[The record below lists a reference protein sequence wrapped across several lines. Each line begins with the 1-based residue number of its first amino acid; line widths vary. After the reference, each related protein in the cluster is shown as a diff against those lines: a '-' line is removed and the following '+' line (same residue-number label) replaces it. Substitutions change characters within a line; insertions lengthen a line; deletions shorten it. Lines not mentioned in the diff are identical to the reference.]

1 MCAMQSLV
9 YRWASV
15 QRSPAKSGHLGTNR
29 FDAVALGRSTCGV
42 MCGCNGDFKSGT
54 MAGSVLSD
62 FGDVG
67 EC

>member
-9 YRWASV
+9 CRWASV

-42 MCGCNGDFKSGT
+42 VCGCSGDFKSEM
-54 MAGSVLSD
+54 MADSD
-62 FGDVG
+62 LIDADDVG